1 MPFVPLNFK
10 PGINRE
16 TPGYAA
22 KGFWRDCD
30 KVRFRGGYP
39 EKIGGWVKYSS
50 AQFLGVCRALFNWI
64 ALDSANYMAVG
75 TNVKYYIEQ
84 GGVFNDI
91 TPIRRTQLLGAN
103 PFASTNGLA
112 TLVVTDNTHGA
123 VDGDYVTFTGA
134 AGFANFLAAD
144 LNKEFVISIID
155 TNSYRIT
162 TAVTA
167 NATTT
172 GGGAGVTAAYQIN
185 VGQSVATSGDGWGSS
200 TWGRSTWGS
209 GSTVFVPTAQLRL
222 WSQTAYGEDLVF
234 APRNGAIYYWDKT
247 NGLAARAVL
256 LSSLGGAS
264 DVPTIVLSVL
274 FTEQRYLVAF
284 GSNPIGSATQD
295 PLFIR
300 WATQES
306 VTNWTPGATNSA
318 GGTRLSSGSYIVSN
332 LKMRQETLVWTDS
345 DLYSMQ
351 YTGSPYFFT
360 FDFLA
365 RNISIAGPNAMAAVG
380 EAAFWMGQ
388 DKFYVYNGRVQ
399 TLRCDVWKKIFG
411 DMNREQLFQVYCGT
425 NEGFSEVLWLYCSTN
440 ATIIDRYV
448 IYNHAQ
454 DIWYYGSITRTAWI
468 DSPLRSQPQATST
481 DSYLFYHEVGMDDG
495 STTPVGAISA
505 YIESADSDIGNGDA
519 VMFVRRIIPDI
530 TFEGSTAAIPSVTMT
545 LKMRT
550 TPGSAYHD
558 TGTASATR
566 SATVPVEQYTD
577 EVWLRLRG
585 RQAMFRIE
593 STSTG
598 VQWQLGTP
606 RVEAQADGRRR

>member
-30 KVRFRGGYP
+30 KVRFRGGFP
-39 EKIGGWVKYSS
+39 EKIGGWVKYSTS
-50 AQFLGVCRALFNWI
+50 QFLGVCRSLFNWI
-64 ALDSANYMAVG
+64 ALDAANYMALG

-91 TPIRRTQLLGAN
+91 TPIRRTQVLGAN
-103 PFASTNGLA
+103 PFASTNGSA
-112 TLVVTDNTHGA
+112 VLVVTDNTHGA

-134 AGFANFLAAD
+134 AGFANFAAGD

-234 APRNGAIYYWDKT
+234 APRNGAVYYWDKT
-247 NGLAARAVL
+247 TGLAARAVL

-318 GGTRLSSGSYIVSN
+318 GGTRLSSGSYIVAN

-351 YTGSPYFFT
+351 YTGSPYYFT

-411 DMNREQLFQVYCGT
+411 DLNREQLFQVYCGT
-425 NEGFSEVLWLYCSTN
+425 NEGFNEVLWLYCSLN

-454 DIWYYGSITRTAWI
+454 DIWYYGTITRTAWI

-481 DSYLFYHEVGMDDG
+481 DSYLYYHEVGVDDG
-495 STTPVGAISA
+495 SVTPVAAISS
-505 YIESADSDIGNGDA
+505 YIESADSEIGNGDA
-519 VMFVRRIIPDI
+519 VMFVRRIIPDV
-530 TFEGSTAAIPSVTMT
+530 TFDGSTATSPSVTMT

-558 TGTASATR
+558 TGTAGTTR
-566 SATVPVEQYTD
+566 SATSPVEQYTD

-593 STSTG
+593 STATG